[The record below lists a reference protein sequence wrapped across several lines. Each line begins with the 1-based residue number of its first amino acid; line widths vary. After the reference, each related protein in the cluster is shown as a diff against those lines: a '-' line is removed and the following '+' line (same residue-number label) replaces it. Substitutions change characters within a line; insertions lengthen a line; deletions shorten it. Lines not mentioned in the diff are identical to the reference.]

1 MSPEPRPDVDGLE
14 DGTVLTLRRSRR
26 VDRVW
31 QPLDALL
38 YNMMVMNVLMG
49 FALAFLTACLIW
61 PRGNWVVA
69 TAISALFCSAEG
81 LVYAFLGS
89 SMARSGGEYYFQ
101 ARILSTGAGSVFCF
115 SAIVLGG
122 TLWVAVTGWCAAHL
136 AVGPL
141 LVAIGLAIRSD
152 GLVQAAAWVQG
163 SWGVLLLSV
172 VVIGWSA
179 LAIIFGLRTCAA
191 LQRGF
196 WIVAGVTMVVVVVG
210 LLAAGDLG
218 SLPIYR
224 EATARA
230 VRLGF
235 SAAKG
240 SPLSQTLA
248 ILPLAGYMLVYAGW
262 STLQA
267 GETKKAFE
275 LRAQV
280 KIILG
285 AMLAS
290 ALLSALL
297 GGLVVHRLGARTL
310 GAGAFLF
317 FRHPDRMPLP
327 TVPFL
332 WFAVNSPATRIF
344 GLVVALLFNSLFW
357 MNAPNC
363 TLAASR
369 VLMAMSSDRVLPRW
383 VGHLHSTTKAPITA
397 IALFSAMCLPP
408 CVVYAFTGYWR
419 LTLNTVALVNIVAF
433 AMTCAAGAA
442 FPFVRR
448 ELYRE
453 STAARHEIFGVP
465 TITWAGSA
473 FVLFTGWV
481 VWRYAVDPGLSLGLG
496 LAVPLLTAL
505 GLYAVSFALFVGS
518 RVYRRARRGTELEVW
533 FTEAPT
539 SDRAF

>member
-1 MSPEPRPDVDGLE
+1 MSADPLPGLDALE
-14 DGTVLTLRRSRR
+14 EATVLTLCQSRR

-31 QPLDALL
+31 RPLDALL

-49 FALAFLTACLIW
+49 FALAFLTACLIS
-61 PRGNWVVA
+61 PHGNWVVA
-69 TAISALFCSAEG
+69 TAVSAVLCSAEA

-89 SMARSGGEYYFQ
+89 SMPRSGGEYYFQ

-122 TLWVAVTGWCAAHL
+122 TMWVAITGWCAGHL

-141 LVAIGLAIRSD
+141 LVALGIALHRHGLIE
-152 GLVQAAAWVQG
+152 AAVWAQS
-163 SWGVLLLSV
+163 SWGVLLLSI
-172 VVIGWSA
+172 VVIVWSA
-179 LAIIFGLRTCAA
+179 VAIIFGLRTCAA

-196 WIVAGVTMVVVVVG
+196 WVVAGVTMLAVVIG

-218 SLPIYR
+218 SLPVYR
-224 EATARA
+224 AATARA
-230 VRLGF
+230 VRLGY
-235 SAAKG
+235 APGTG
-240 SPLSQTLA
+240 SYVGQTLA
-248 ILPLAGYMLVYAGW
+248 ILPLASYMLVYAGW

-275 LRAQV
+275 LRSQI

-290 ALLSALL
+290 AFLSALL
-297 GGLVVHRLGARTL
+297 GGLVVFRIGAHTL

-317 FRHPDRMPLP
+317 FQHPDQMPLP

-332 WFAVNSPATRIF
+332 WFAENSPSAGAF
-344 GLVVALLFNSLFW
+344 GLVVAVFFNALFW

-369 VLMAMSSDRVLPRW
+369 VLMAMSSDRILPRW
-383 VGHLHSTTKAPITA
+383 VGHLHSTTKAPIKAITA
-397 IALFSAMCLPP
+397 FSILCLPP
-408 CVVYAFTGYWR
+408 CAIYAFTGYWR

-453 STAARHEIFGVP
+453 STAARHEIHGVP
-465 TITWAGSA
+465 AITLAGSA
-473 FVLFTGWV
+473 FVIFTVWV
-481 VWRYAVDPGLSLGLG
+481 VWRYAVDPALSLGLG
-496 LAVPLLTAL
+496 LAVPIFTTLA
-505 GLYAVSFALFVGS
+505 LYAISFTLYLVS
-518 RVYRRARRGTELEVW
+518 RVYRRAREGTELEVW
-533 FTEAPT
+533 FTEVPT
-539 SDRAF
+539 GS